1 MCTYTHYTPG
11 VVEIDSPRV
20 LQENDNFYVSGNA
33 RNWDPDIFGIVS
45 LVTLGSYSRETS
57 VRLVTSTITK

>member
-11 VVEIDSPRV
+11 MMEIASPHV
-20 LQENDNFYVSGNA
+20 LQENDNFYVSASA

-45 LVTLGSYSRETS
+45 LVTL
-57 VRLVTSTITK
+57 